1 MKLALVY
8 PGEDFVEPPCVVA
21 HPRECWWDARFHVA
35 VRQVLGEQWLS
46 FCFRSSRTEGW
57 YEDAVAHR
65 GVDETKLSA
74 RQKSLCGRRRCRSG
88 LGSQLIKGGPV
99 SRGRDGTGDTT
110 RSWPAWTVLTGNSSS
125 VGPLDSMLPR

>member
-1 MKLALVY
+1 VKLAIVY

-74 RQKSLCGRRRCRSG
+74 RRGDGKNLSAGGGDAG
-88 LGSQLIKGGPV
+88 LVWDL
-99 SRGRDGTGDTT
+99 
-110 RSWPAWTVLTGNSSS
+110 N
-125 VGPLDSMLPR
+125 